1 MNRHQ
6 WAKMPCYWQTDT
18 RMHRRVAAATTGIAI
33 AALKLFIG
41 LCAKA
46 AFNPTRD
53 LPSGTV
59 RVSITDLGRLVGV
72 SKPTAIRALR
82 LLRRW
87 GLVETFEGRPAMH
100 RLTRYDD
107 ADYWTKIPSAHLY
120 GTSTKV
126 MRRIAG
132 MSSRGKARRQ
142 ALQLYLYLAAI
153 INGAS
158 GMAKVSYDKM
168 TEVLCIGRNEVSR
181 AISLLVEEDLVQV
194 RPSES
199 DDPTS
204 NFRAP
209 NQYWLRGTTP
219 RHANYTDR

>member
-1 MNRHQ
+1 
-6 WAKMPCYWQTDT
+6 
-18 RMHRRVAAATTGIAI
+18 MHRRVAAAKTGIAI

-46 AFNPTRD
+46 TFNPTRNM
-53 LPSGTV
+53 PSGSV
-59 RVSITDLGRLVGV
+59 RISITDLGRLVGV
-72 SKPTAIRALR
+72 SKPTAILALR

-87 GLVETFEGRPAMH
+87 ELVETFQGRPAMH
-100 RLTRYDD
+100 RLSRYDD
-107 ADYWTKIPSAHLY
+107 VDYWTKIPTAHLY
-120 GTSTKV
+120 GASTKV

-132 MSSRGKARRQ
+132 MSRRGKARRQ

-153 INGAS
+153 INGTS
-158 GMAKVSYDKM
+158 GKAKVSYDKM
-168 TEVLCIGRNEVSR
+168 TEVLCMGRNEVSR

-199 DDPTS
+199 DDPAS
-204 NFRAP
+204 KFRAP

-219 RHANYTDR
+219 RHASDTD

>member
-1 MNRHQ
+1 
-6 WAKMPCYWQTDT
+6 
-18 RMHRRVAAATTGIAI
+18 MHRRVATAKIGIAI

-46 AFNPTRD
+46 TFNPTRD
-53 LPSGTV
+53 MPAGAARL
-59 RVSITDLGRLVGV
+59 SITDLGRLAGV
-72 SKPTAIRALR
+72 SRPTAILALR

-107 ADYWTKIPSAHLY
+107 ADYWTKLPSAHLY

-132 MSSRGKARRQ
+132 MSRRGKARRQ

-153 INGAS
+153 INGKS
-158 GMAKVSYDKM
+158 GKAKVSYDKM

-194 RPSES
+194 RPSDS
-199 DDPTS
+199 DDLTS
-204 NFRAP
+204 KFRAP

-219 RHANYTDR
+219 RHGSDTDR

>member
-1 MNRHQ
+1 MNRNQ

-18 RMHRRVAAATTGIAI
+18 SMHRRVAAAKPGIAI

-46 AFNPTRD
+46 AFNQTKD
-53 LPSGTV
+53 IPSGAA
-59 RVSITDLGRLVGV
+59 RVSIADLGRLVGV
-72 SKPTAIRALR
+72 SKPTAILALR

-87 GLVETFEGRPAMH
+87 GIVETLEGRPAVH
-100 RLTRYDD
+100 RLTRFDG
-107 ADYWTKIPSAHLY
+107 ADYWTKIPTAHLY

-126 MRRIAG
+126 MRRIAD
-132 MSSRGKARRQ
+132 MSARGKARRQ
-142 ALQLYLYLAAI
+142 ALQLYLYLTSI

-168 TEVLCIGRNEVSR
+168 TEVLGIGRNEVSR
-181 AISLLVEEDLVQV
+181 VISLLVEEDLIQV
-194 RPSES
+194 RSSES

-204 NFRAP
+204 KFRAP

-219 RHANYTDR
+219 RHASSR